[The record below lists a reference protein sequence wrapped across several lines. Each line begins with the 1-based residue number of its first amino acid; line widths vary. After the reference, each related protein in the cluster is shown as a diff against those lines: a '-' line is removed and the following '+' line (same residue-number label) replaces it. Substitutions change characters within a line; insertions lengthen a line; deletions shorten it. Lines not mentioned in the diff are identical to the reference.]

1 VRLLATTREQLLDRE
16 LRGIGLFPDKTRL
29 ERALEELHEKG
40 VFRSDELQIQTQTCE
55 LRHLELVSNLYVE
68 KDSTI
73 LQFNVRD
80 ITDRVENAQ
89 QLATARDAAE
99 EANRAK
105 DKFLA
110 ALSHELRTPLTPV
123 LMVSS
128 AMERSGNLP
137 SGLRDAFVMIRK
149 NIQQEARLIDD
160 LLDITGMVQGR
171 LKFHFKNLHL
181 HPLIHESLESLRA
194 TIDKKQLEISLELS
208 APEHHVNADAVR
220 IRQIFGNLFGNAVK
234 FAPSLGKIAVRTSNA
249 LGNLHIEVFNT
260 GLGIP
265 EEELTHIFNEF
276 VQGNEAVVRFGGVGL
291 GLFTAAFLVR
301 GHGGRIWGESGDRD
315 KGAFSL
321 NFPFRQLRRPY
332 PLLLRRRRLL
342 IPCEFYLSKIIN
354 QPARRLLNFL
364 PSKVMPVSKSE
375 SIAQARALA
384 KANAFDVVICDL
396 GLPDGR
402 GYDLMRELK
411 RDFLLPGIALS
422 GYGMETDVLQS
433 QEAGFTAHL
442 TKPVQLATL
451 EEAIQRA
458 LITEA
463 KES

>member
-1 VRLLATTREQLLDRE
+1 
-16 LRGIGLFPDKTRL
+16 
-29 ERALEELHEKG
+29 
-40 VFRSDELQIQTQTCE
+40 
-55 LRHLELVSNLYVE
+55 
-68 KDSTI
+68 
-73 LQFNVRD
+73 
-80 ITDRVENAQ
+80 
-89 QLATARDAAE
+89 
-99 EANRAK
+99 
-105 DKFLA
+105 
-110 ALSHELRTPLTPV
+110 LSHELRTPLTPV

-171 LKFHFKNLHL
+171 LKFHFKNLDL
-181 HPLIHESLESLRA
+181 HPLVHESLESLRA
-194 TIDKKQLEISLELS
+194 EIIKKQLEISLELS

-234 FAPSLGKIAVRTSNA
+234 FTPSLGRIAIRSSNA
-249 LGNLHIEVFNT
+249 HGHLHIEVFNT
-260 GLGIP
+260 GLGIA
-265 EEELTHIFNEF
+265 EEELPSIFNEF
-276 VQGNEAVVRFGGVGL
+276 VRGDEAAARFGGVGL
-291 GLFTAAFLVR
+291 GLFTTAFLVR
-301 GHGGRIWGESGDRD
+301 GHGGRIWVESAGRD
-315 KGAFSL
+315 KGATFFIEFPLSAVPASL
-321 NFPFRQLRRPY
+321 PPSSSRKEPPDPLRV
-332 PLLLRRRRLL
+332 LLVEDHQPTRETIAELL
-342 IPCEFYLSKIIN
+342 T
-354 QPARRLLNFL
+354 QQGHA
-364 PSKVMPVSKSE
+364 VSPSE